1 MSGKRSKLYQ
11 HIPLAVPYAVQI
23 FPIYACNLSC
33 EYCIHSLPMEQ
44 RGFISDRISMDLE
57 LYKKAIDDLAYFDH
71 KIKMLRFAAMG
82 EPLLHPQIADMI
94 RYAKLKNIA
103 ESVEIVT
110 NGVLLTA
117 ELSQSL
123 IDAGLDRLRISLEG
137 LSSEAYMKHCKRSID
152 YNLFY
157 QNLEY
162 FYTHKR
168 NTSVYIKII
177 DYMLHSKEDAHIFF
191 ETFSPI
197 SDEIAIEHLT
207 PTIAQI
213 DYHAID
219 NHTDFALSQNGI
231 ALTDAKICPM
241 PFYFMQINPDGAVV
255 PCCNT
260 KYPVIFGN
268 IKADTV
274 KNIWNSKDFCQFR
287 YQMLSGIHSACT
299 TCSECN
305 LYLYGLNPEDYL
317 DPYADALREKL
328 NTLKKV

>member
-1 MSGKRSKLYQ
+1 MSGKRSKLHQ

-23 FPIYACNLSC
+23 FPIYACNLRC
-33 EYCIHSLPMEQ
+33 EYCIHSLPVER
-44 RGFISDRISMDLE
+44 RGFISECTSMDLN
-57 LYKKAIDDLAYFDH
+57 LYKKAIDDLSHFGQ

-82 EPLLHPQIADMI
+82 EPLLHPQIAEMVQ
-94 RYAKLKNIA
+94 YAKLKNIA

-110 NGVLLTA
+110 NGVLLTS
-117 ELSQSL
+117 ELSLSL

-137 LSSEAYMKHCKRSID
+137 LSSEAYLEHCNRSID

-157 QNLEY
+157 KNLEY
-162 FYTHKR
+162 FYFNKR

-177 DYMLHSKEDAHIFF
+177 DYMLHSEDDERNFF
-191 ETFSPI
+191 QSFSPI

-207 PTIAQI
+207 PTIDQI

-219 NHTDFALSQNGI
+219 DHTDFTLSQNGI

-255 PCCNT
+255 PCCST
-260 KYPVIFGN
+260 KYPTIFGN
-268 IKADTV
+268 IKEDTV
-274 KNIWNSKDFCQFR
+274 KNIWNGQAFRQFR
-287 YQMLSGIHSACT
+287 YQMLSGTHSVCS
-299 TCSECN
+299 TCGQCN

-317 DPYADALREKL
+317 DPYADVLREKL
-328 NTLKKV
+328 NTLEKV